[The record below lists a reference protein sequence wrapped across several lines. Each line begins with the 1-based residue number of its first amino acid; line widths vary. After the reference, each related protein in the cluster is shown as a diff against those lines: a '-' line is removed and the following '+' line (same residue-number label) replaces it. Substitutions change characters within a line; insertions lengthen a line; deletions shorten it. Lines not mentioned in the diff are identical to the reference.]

1 MITVLGLW
9 GALPPWQELL
19 SLANLTFGWTCL
31 ILTQDFLVSISGQ
44 LSLCETSP
52 GRRPD
57 VRLD

>member
-19 SLANLTFGWTCL
+19 SLTNLTFGWTCL

-44 LSLCETSP
+44 LSQGGP
-52 GRRPD
+52 M
-57 VRLD
+57 